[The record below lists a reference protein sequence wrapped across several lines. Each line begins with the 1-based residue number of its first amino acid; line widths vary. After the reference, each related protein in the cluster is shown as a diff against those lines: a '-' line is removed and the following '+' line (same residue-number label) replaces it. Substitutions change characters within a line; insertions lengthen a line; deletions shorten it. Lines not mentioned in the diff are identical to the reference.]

1 MERHRRARRFRL
13 VSLAVFTGC
22 SAIWLALVS
31 DAQIESDRAWSP
43 ILVLNVVEEATGEW
57 SAARFSISVD
67 GKPHEPRWI
76 GPHGLRFVSVHVSKR
91 QTRVVTY
98 ARGTGPVW
106 VPLTPGAKRVKVDIV
121 KGLDYLP
128 VSLEADVSEDPVGV
142 TARLRRWNRLREEGW
157 RAADAHLHYDRI
169 GPDGDRDWFA
179 MMAGDDIA
187 HSQFMTLKGGMV
199 PGTWAR
205 QFALGERGEAADGT
219 RTIVAGEEYRDR
231 MQGHILL
238 FGLGDLIA
246 PIMAGVPEAPYNFP
260 TLASVMRQA
269 RATGALAGIA
279 HGGTMGTSSTALAD
293 AVGGAAEF
301 VEIANWSWE
310 LWPLDNWYR
319 LLSCGYVLP
328 ATAGT
333 DLPNNPRREPW
344 QPFLGGMRMYGKTGD
359 SAGSPAWNEAVRR
372 GETFVSSGPAIEFAA
387 NGVGPGGTLC
397 LPAEGGSVRVSAV
410 MRSPRD
416 LQRLELVRD
425 GAVVA
430 TASEQVREGE
440 VRSLRLETEARFDR
454 SGWIA
459 ARGEGALASLPGGNE
474 VAHTSAVRVLVDG
487 EPIWSAEEGEALVSG
502 LRQQRN
508 HYERYGRYAT
518 ASDREEALA
527 VFDQALDR
535 LRAKAR
541 GAKQREL
548 GPCPGG

>member
-13 VSLAVFTGC
+13 VSLVAFAGC
-22 SAIWLALVS
+22 AAIWLALVS
-31 DAQIESDRAWSP
+31 DAQIDSDRAWSP

-57 SAARFSISVD
+57 SAARFSISID

-76 GPHGLRFVSVHVSKR
+76 GPHGLRFVSVHVSRR
-91 QTRVVTY
+91 QTKVVTY

-106 VPLTPGAKRVKVDIV
+106 VPLAPGAKRVKVDLV

-128 VSLEADVSEDPVGV
+128 VSLEADVSEESVEIRAG
-142 TARLRRWNRLREEGW
+142 LERWNRLREAGW
-157 RAADAHLHYDRI
+157 RAADAHLHYDRT
-169 GPDGDRDWFA
+169 GREADRDWFA

-187 HSQFMTLKGGMV
+187 NSELITPKGGIV

-238 FGLGDLIA
+238 FGLSDLIE

-269 RATGALAGIA
+269 RATGGLAGIA
-279 HGGTMGTSSTALAD
+279 HGGTFGTSSTALAD
-293 AVGGAAEF
+293 AVGGAADF
-301 VEIANWSWE
+301 LEIASWRWE
-310 LWPLDNWYR
+310 LVPLDDWYR
-319 LLSCGYVLP
+319 LLNCGYALP

-344 QPFLGGMRMYGKTGD
+344 QPFLGGMRMYARTGD
-359 SAGSPAWNEAVRR
+359 STGSPAWNEAVRR
-372 GETFVSSGPAIEFAA
+372 GETFVSSGPVIEFAA
-387 NGVGPGGTLC
+387 KGVGPGGTLC
-397 LPAEGGSVRVSAV
+397 LPSEGGSVRVSAV

-416 LQRLELVRD
+416 LERLELVRN

-430 TASEQVREGE
+430 TASDQLREGK
-440 VRSLRLETEARFDR
+440 VRSLRLETDTQFDR

-459 ARGEGALASLPGGNE
+459 VRGEGVPSVLPGGNE

-487 EPIWSAEEGEALVSG
+487 EPIWSADDGEALIST

-508 HYERYGRYAT
+508 HYERSGRYAT
-518 ASDREEALA
+518 ASDRAEALA
-527 VFDQALDR
+527 VFDQALDG
-535 LRAKAR
+535 LRAKAD
-541 GAKQREL
+541 GTVQREL
-548 GPCPGG
+548 RPCPGG

>member
-1 MERHRRARRFRL
+1 MERHRRALWFRL
-13 VSLAVFTGC
+13 VSLVVFAGC
-22 SAIWLALVS
+22 SAIWLELVS
-31 DAQIESDRAWSP
+31 DAQTESDRAWSP

-91 QTRVVTY
+91 QTKVATY

-106 VPLTPGAKRVKVDIV
+106 VPLMPGAKRVKVDVV

-128 VSLEADVSEDPVGV
+128 VSLEADVSEDSVGI
-142 TARLRRWNRLREEGW
+142 TAGLRRWNRLREEGW
-157 RAADAHLHYDRI
+157 RAADAHLHYDRTE
-169 GPDGDRDWFA
+169 PDGDRDWFA
-179 MMAGDDIA
+179 MMSGDDIA
-187 HSQFMTLKGGMV
+187 HSQFMTLRGGMV

-205 QFALGERGEAADGT
+205 QFAFGERGEAADGT

-231 MQGHILL
+231 SQGHILL
-238 FGLGDLIA
+238 FGLSDLIA

-260 TLASVMRQA
+260 TLASVMRQT

-279 HGGTMGTSSTALAD
+279 HGGNLGTSPTALAD

-301 VEIANWSWE
+301 LEIGNWSWE

-319 LLSCGYVLP
+319 LLNCGYVLP

-344 QPFLGGMRMYGKTGD
+344 QPFLGAMRMYAKTGN
-359 SAGSPAWNEAVRR
+359 STGSPAWNEAVRR

-416 LQRLELVRD
+416 LQRLELVRN
-425 GAVVA
+425 GGVVA

-440 VRSLRLETEARFDR
+440 VRTMRLETEAQFDR

-459 ARGEGALASLPGGNE
+459 ARGEGAPSLLPGGNE
-474 VAHTSAVRVLVDG
+474 VAHTSAVRVLVAE
-487 EPIWSAEEGEALVSG
+487 EPIWSAEDGEALVST
-502 LRQQRN
+502 LLQQRD
-508 HYERYGRYAT
+508 HYKRNGRYAT

-527 VFDQALDR
+527 VFDQALDK
-535 LRAKAR
+535 LRAKAD
-541 GAKQREL
+541 GAAQREL
-548 GPCPGG
+548 SPCPGG

>member
-13 VSLAVFTGC
+13 VSLAVFASC
-22 SAIWLALVS
+22 AAIWLALVG

-43 ILVLNVVEEATGEW
+43 ILVLNVVEESTGEW

-91 QTRVVTY
+91 QTKVVTY

-106 VPLTPGAKRVKVDIV
+106 VPLAPGAKRVKVDVV
-121 KGLDYLP
+121 KGLDYLT
-128 VSLEADVSEDPVGV
+128 VSLDADGSEDPVEV
-142 TARLRRWNRLREEGW
+142 SARLRRWNRLREEGW

-187 HSQFMTLKGGMV
+187 HSQFMTLRGGMV

-205 QFALGERGEAADGT
+205 QFAFGEEGEAADGT

-260 TLASVMRQA
+260 TLANVMRRA

-279 HGGTMGTSSTALAD
+279 HGGTFGTSSTALAD
-293 AVGGAAEF
+293 TVGGAADF
-301 VEIANWSWE
+301 LEIANWSWE

-319 LLSCGYVLP
+319 LLNCGYPLP

-344 QPFLGGMRMYGKTGD
+344 QPFLGGMRMYAKTGD
-359 SAGSPAWNEAVRR
+359 STGSPAWNEAVRR
-372 GETFVSSGPAIEFAA
+372 GETFVSSGPVLEFDA

-410 MRSPRD
+410 LRSPRD
-416 LQRLELVRD
+416 LQRLELVRN
-425 GAVVA
+425 GTVVA
-430 TASEQVREGE
+430 TASDQAREGE
-440 VRSLRLETEARFDR
+440 VRSLRLETEAQFDR

-459 ARGEGALASLPGGNE
+459 VRGEGAPSLLPGGNE

-487 EPIWSAEEGEALVSG
+487 EPIWSAEDGEALVST
-502 LRQQRN
+502 LQQQRN
-508 HYERYGRYAT
+508 HYERSGRYAT
-518 ASDREEALA
+518 ARDRGEALA
-527 VFDQALDR
+527 VFDQALDG
-535 LRAKAR
+535 LRANAD
-541 GAKQREL
+541 GTAQREL
-548 GPCPGG
+548 RPCPGS

>member
-13 VSLAVFTGC
+13 VAAVVFAGF

-31 DAQIESDRAWSP
+31 DAQIESDDSWSP
-43 ILVLNVVEEATGEW
+43 ILVLNIVEAATGER

-67 GKPHEPRWI
+67 GKPHEPRWL

-91 QTRVVTY
+91 QTAVVTY

-106 VPLTPGAKRVKVDIV
+106 VPLTPGAKRVKVDVV

-128 VSLEADVSEDPVGV
+128 VSLEADVTEDPVRI
-142 TARLRRWNRLREEGW
+142 TAGLRRWNRHREEGW
-157 RAADAHLHYDRI
+157 RAADAHVHYDRI
-169 GPDGDRDWFA
+169 GPDGDDDWFA

-187 HSQFMTLKGGMV
+187 HSQFMTLRGGMV

-205 QFALGERGEAADGT
+205 QFAFGERGEASDAT

-246 PIMAGVPEAPYNFP
+246 PIMAGVPEAPFNFP

-279 HGGTMGTSSTALAD
+279 HGGTMGGSPTALAD

-301 VEIANWSWE
+301 LEIGNWSWE

-319 LLSCGYVLP
+319 VLNCGYVLP

-344 QPFLGGMRMYGKTGD
+344 QPFLGGLRMYAKTGD
-359 SAGSPAWNEAVRR
+359 STGAPAWNEAVRR
-372 GETFVSSGPAIEFAA
+372 GETFVTSGPAIEFVA

-397 LPAEGGSVRVSAV
+397 LPSGGGTVRVSAV

-416 LQRLELVRD
+416 LQRLELVRN
-425 GAVVA
+425 GAVAA
-430 TASEQVREGE
+430 TASEQVRDGA
-440 VRSLRLETEARFDR
+440 VRSLRLETEAQFDR

-459 ARGEGALASLPGGNE
+459 VRGQGAPSLLPGGNE
-474 VAHTSAVRVLVDG
+474 VAHTSAVRVLVAG
-487 EPIWSAEEGEALVSG
+487 EPIWSAEDGEALVSTM
-502 LRQQRN
+502 RQQRN
-508 HYERYGRYAT
+508 HYERSGRYAT
-518 ASDREEALA
+518 ASNREEALA
-527 VFDQALDR
+527 VFDRALEK
-535 LRAKAR
+535 LRAKAD
-541 GAKQREL
+541 GAVQREL
-548 GPCPGG
+548 WPCPGG

>member
-1 MERHRRARRFRL
+1 MERHHRARRFRL
-13 VSLAVFTGC
+13 VSLAVFAGC
-22 SAIWLALVS
+22 SAIWLALDS

-43 ILVLNVVEEATGEW
+43 ILVLNVVEEPTGEW

-91 QTRVVTY
+91 QTKVVTY

-106 VPLTPGAKRVKVDIV
+106 VPLTPGAKRVKVDVV

-128 VSLEADVSEDPVGV
+128 VSLEADVSEDPVEV
-142 TARLRRWNRLREEGW
+142 RARLRRWNRLREQGW

-187 HSQFMTLKGGMV
+187 HSQFMTLRGGMV

-205 QFALGERGEAADGT
+205 QFAFGEQGEAADGT

-260 TLASVMRQA
+260 TLAGVMRQA

-279 HGGTMGTSSTALAD
+279 HGGTFGTSSTALAD
-293 AVGGAAEF
+293 AVGGAADF
-301 VEIANWSWE
+301 LEIANWSWE

-319 LLSCGYVLP
+319 LLNCGYALP

-344 QPFLGGMRMYGKTGD
+344 QPFLGGMRMYAKTGD
-359 SAGSPAWNEAVRR
+359 STGSPTWNEAVRR
-372 GETFVSSGPAIEFAA
+372 GETFVSSGPVLEFAA

-397 LPAEGGSVRVSAV
+397 LPAEGGSVRVSAA

-430 TASEQVREGE
+430 MASEQVREGE
-440 VRSLRLETEARFDR
+440 VRSLRLETEVQFDR

-459 ARGEGALASLPGGNE
+459 ARGEGAPSLLPGGNE

-487 EPIWSAEEGEALVSG
+487 EPIWSAEDGEALVST

-508 HYERYGRYAT
+508 HYERNGRYAT

-535 LRAKAR
+535 LHAKTR
-541 GAKQREL
+541 GAKQREV

>member
-1 MERHRRARRFRL
+1 MERHHRARRIRL
-13 VSLAVFTGC
+13 VSAVVFAGL

-31 DAQIESDRAWSP
+31 DAQIESDDAWSP
-43 ILVLNVVEEATGEW
+43 ILVLNVVEAATGEW
-57 SAARFSISVD
+57 SAARFSVSVD
-67 GKPHEPRWI
+67 GNPHEPRWI

-91 QTRVVTY
+91 QTAVVTY

-106 VPLTPGAKRVKVDIV
+106 VPLTPGAKRVKVDVV

-128 VSLEADVSEDPVGV
+128 VSLEADVTEDPVRI
-142 TARLRRWNRLREEGW
+142 TAGLRRWNRLREEGW
-157 RAADAHLHYDRI
+157 RAADAHVHYDRI

-187 HSQFMTLKGGMV
+187 HSQFMTLRGGMV

-205 QFALGERGEAADGT
+205 QFAFGERGEAADAT

-238 FGLGDLIA
+238 FGLGNLIA

-260 TLASVMRQA
+260 PLASVMRQA

-279 HGGTMGTSSTALAD
+279 HGGTMGGSPTALAD

-301 VEIANWSWE
+301 LEIGNWSWE

-319 LLSCGYVLP
+319 LLNCGYVLP

-344 QPFLGGMRMYGKTGD
+344 QPFLGGLRMYAKTGD
-359 SAGSPAWNEAVRR
+359 STGAPAWNEAVRR
-372 GETFVSSGPAIEFAA
+372 GETFVTSGPAIEFVA

-397 LPAEGGSVRVSAV
+397 LPSDGGTIRVSAV

-416 LQRLELVRD
+416 LQRLELVRN
-425 GAVVA
+425 GAVAA
-430 TASEQVREGE
+430 TASEQGRDGA
-440 VRSLRLETEARFDR
+440 VRSLRLETEAQFDR

-459 ARGEGALASLPGGNE
+459 VRGQGAPSLLPGGNE
-474 VAHTSAVRVLVDG
+474 VAHTSAVRVLVAG
-487 EPIWSAEEGEALVSG
+487 EPIWSAEDGEALVST
-502 LRQQRN
+502 LQQQRN
-508 HYERYGRYAT
+508 HYERSGRYAT
-518 ASDREEALA
+518 ASNREEALA
-527 VFDQALDR
+527 VFDQALEK
-535 LRAKAR
+535 LRAKAD
-541 GAKQREL
+541 GAVHREL
-548 GPCPGG
+548 WPCPGS